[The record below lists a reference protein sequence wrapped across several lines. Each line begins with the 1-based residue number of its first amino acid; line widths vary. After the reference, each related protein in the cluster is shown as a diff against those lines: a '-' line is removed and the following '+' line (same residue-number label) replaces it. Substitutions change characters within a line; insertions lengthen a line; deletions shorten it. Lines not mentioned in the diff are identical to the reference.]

1 MEKEASLIPEVA
13 VDTLL
18 KTQSLTI
25 RDIRCQGNCRHLS
38 AEECAAAT
46 ELIFPYQGVFA
57 RHLGRDQA
65 IAESNQALFFNA
77 SEGYRISHPA
87 PGGDACL
94 SFAIE
99 ESLLA
104 ELAPK
109 SLLKASG
116 NIAFRP
122 HRLRIDPAAQMLVTL
137 IRHSITGESAEPLK
151 AETLALKLIRRTL
164 GPRYSREPRGSAGRQ
179 RLADRVKLV
188 LASDPWR
195 RWTLAEIAA
204 EVGGSPVYLTQ
215 IFQQVEGLPL
225 YQYQLRLRLTQAL
238 NLLPHYD
245 ELAFLGLDVGFS
257 NHSHFSAAFRQLY
270 GTSPSAFRR
279 RLLRKDADP
288 LPRAGK
294 AGSV

>member
-1 MEKEASLIPEVA
+1 VEKEASLIPEVT
-13 VDTLL
+13 VRTLL

-25 RDIRCQGNCRHLS
+25 RDIRCQGRCRHPS
-38 AEECAAAT
+38 SEECATAT
-46 ELIFPYQGVFA
+46 ELVFPYQGVFA

-65 IAESNQALFFNA
+65 IAEPNQAMFFNA

-94 SFAIE
+94 SLAIDDA
-99 ESLLA
+99 LLA
-104 ELAPK
+104 ELAPR
-109 SLLKASG
+109 SLLRETG
-116 NIAFRP
+116 DIAFRP
-122 HRLRIDPAAQMLVTL
+122 HRLRIDPSAQMLVTL
-137 IRHSITGESAEPLK
+137 IRHSFREGDAQPLK
-151 AETLALKLIRRTL
+151 AESLALALVRRIL
-164 GPRYSREPRGSAGRQ
+164 GPRHSHAPSGSIGRQ

-225 YQYQLRLRLTQAL
+225 YQYQLQLRLARAL
-238 NLLPHYD
+238 NLLPHYE

-279 RLLRKDADP
+279 RLLRKGGADP
-288 LPRAGK
+288 SGMNGPGH
-294 AGSV
+294 